1 MYIQGVN
8 IVIMLDIVPS
18 LSFLFFL
25 NFVYVDI
32 FLQLE
37 DHLLLRTANFF
48 FSFQFMYENRA
59 CEQKLI
65 YLY

>member
-18 LSFLFFL
+18 LSFPFF

-48 FSFQFMYENRA
+48 FHFSLCMKTELVN
-59 CEQKLI
+59 KN
-65 YLY
+65 